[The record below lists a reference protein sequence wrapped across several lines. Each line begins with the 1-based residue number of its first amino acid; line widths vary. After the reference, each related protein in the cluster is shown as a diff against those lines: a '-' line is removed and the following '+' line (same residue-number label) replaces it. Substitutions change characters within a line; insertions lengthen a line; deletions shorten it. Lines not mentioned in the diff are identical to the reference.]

1 MDYKISTWNDIIF
14 LCKERMFDKYVRNIY
29 IESIPL
35 SILIKIIIHK
45 DFIWTFINKTL
56 CIKYETSEWKEPFWE
71 TIQIDN
77 SLIFCSHSLFHYS
90 REIVSK
96 MEP

>member
-1 MDYKISTWNDIIF
+1 
-14 LCKERMFDKYVRNIY
+14 MFDKYVRNIY

-56 CIKYETSEWKEPFWE
+56 CIKYETSE
-71 TIQIDN
+71 
-77 SLIFCSHSLFHYS
+77 
-90 REIVSK
+90 
-96 MEP
+96 